1 MTFLMF
7 FYLLLYM
14 KILLVQKVDQVSIL
28 TFNEYTQLLFNKK
41 LENKNKIENH
51 KIYTKYLAIKR
62 VQLLCLRF
70 YFEFLFFHHFW
81 FGTFFSFAD
90 KQNCWCSILFYKKF
104 KLCTNTQFKSCKRK
118 ENAVGEKTEL
128 NLFFEYIKW
137 HAKVV
142 LWM

>member
-70 YFEFLFFHHFW
+70 YFEFLFFHHF
-81 FGTFFSFAD
+81 
-90 KQNCWCSILFYKKF
+90 
-104 KLCTNTQFKSCKRK
+104 
-118 ENAVGEKTEL
+118 
-128 NLFFEYIKW
+128 
-137 HAKVV
+137 
-142 LWM
+142 